1 VVGIRPSRRS
11 WAKSSTAIG
20 RGRNGRC
27 GRGARAKRW
36 TWAIAAPASQRVR
49 TILWPATSFC
59 RRRLSPKLPA
69 LRHRDRRDRFRAG
82 GEPASRTSRR
92 RRAQLRSWRP
102 GRARSAYSESGAPP
116 QMRSRQ
122 EISELSTTG
131 SPVMQGMNGCD
142 RYAPADLCLQ
152 PCKHLFG
159 QTWTAVITRPATDDS
174 DPCTGKR
181 QEGRDRPDPA
191 VSVNGRRTDRFLP
204 PSRDDPARSR
214 QPGRTI

>member
-1 VVGIRPSRRS
+1 MRSRSESKAVDLGDRGASLSESPDDPLAGHKLLPATTVSKVAGTPASRPSRS
-11 WAKSSTAIG
+11 VPS
-20 RGRNGRC
+20 
-27 GRGARAKRW
+27 
-36 TWAIAAPASQRVR
+36 
-49 TILWPATSFC
+49 
-59 RRRLSPKLPA
+59 RR
-69 LRHRDRRDRFRAG
+69 
-82 GEPASRTSRR
+82 EPASRTSRR